1 MSWYS
6 DNEKFNEYD
15 PPYCKDCKKDATYA
29 TCKACQKLHEDP
41 EQEEKVE
48 ITPELREELYDML
61 DMWSEY
67 DWRQYKLIDMLVE
80 DYYLTDDQA
89 ESILSDWYLERMSDP
104 DNEEI

>member
-6 DNEKFNEYD
+6 DNEKFDEYD
-15 PPYCKDCKKDATYA
+15 PPYCENCTRDASYE
-29 TCKACQKLHEDP
+29 TCKACQKLHEEP
-41 EQEEKVE
+41 EEEEVE

-89 ESILSDWYLERMSDP
+89 DSILSDWYLERMSDP